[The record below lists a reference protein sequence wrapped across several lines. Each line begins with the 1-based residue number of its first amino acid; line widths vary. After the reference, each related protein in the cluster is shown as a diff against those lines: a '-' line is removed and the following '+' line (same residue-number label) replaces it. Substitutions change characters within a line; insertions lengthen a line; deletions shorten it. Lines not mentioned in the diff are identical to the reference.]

1 MSRRPL
7 KSQGFSLIEMMTA
20 VTIGLLVLA
29 GLASVFSNSSS
40 SYRELKKTSEQIE
53 NGRYAI
59 ELLTQDLRHAGFY
72 GEMYRCTACSS
83 MWPTVPASF
92 DPCTAPTDGAV
103 TDTVNNFLSLP
114 IDVYPAANFTSRPT
128 VTTACAALLPNA
140 NVQVGSDIVVVRR
153 ADTVPATTIT
163 ANLFYLQTTPDSAD
177 MQLGVAGTP
186 TSAQNARLAAS
197 TLLRRN
203 FTVAAT
209 GTPPQFPQVAAY
221 MRKFRTHIYFV
232 APCSV
237 PADGSSICT
246 GATDD
251 QGKPIPTLK
260 RLEMGANGAFSI
272 VPLVEGI
279 QAIRVEYGVDNI
291 PAAPDPGTGLI
302 GDGVPDAYTHTRTVA
317 DLSNAVAAKVYVLA
331 RNTET
336 TPDYVDS
343 KTYTL
348 GTATTTAA
356 SDGYKRHVYAA
367 ETRLINTA
375 GRKDIPR

>member
-1 MSRRPL
+1 MSRHPRRA
-7 KSQGFSLIEMMTA
+7 QGFSIIELMTA
-20 VTIGLLVLA
+20 VTIGLLILA
-29 GLASVFSNSSS
+29 GLASVFTNSST

-72 GEMYRCTACSS
+72 GEYYKLPA
-83 MWPTVPASF
+83 VPASS
-92 DPCTAPTDGAV
+92 DPCTAPTDGTV
-103 TDTVNNFLSLP
+103 SDTVNNFLSLP

-128 VTTACAALLPNA
+128 APTACAALLTNA
-140 NVQVGSDIVVVRR
+140 NLAPGSDIVVVRR
-153 ADTVPATTIT
+153 ADTVAATSIT
-163 ANLFYLQTTPDSAD
+163 ANLFYLQTTPDTAD

-186 TSAQNARLAAS
+186 TSTQNARLAAS

-209 GTPPQFPQVAAY
+209 GTPAQFPQVAAY
-221 MRKFRTHIYFV
+221 VRKFRTHVYFV

-251 QGKPIPTLK
+251 QNNPIPTLK

-279 QAIRVEYGVDNI
+279 QAMHVEYGVDNI
-291 PAAPDPGTGLI
+291 PASADPGTGLV
-302 GDGVPDAYTHTRTVA
+302 GDGVPDAYSHTRTIA
-317 DLSNAVAAKVYVLA
+317 DLSNAVSAKVYVLA
-331 RNTET
+331 VNTQPT
-336 TPDYVDS
+336 TDYTDN
-343 KTYTL
+343 KTYVL
-348 GTATTTAA
+348 GTMSTGVIGG
-356 SDGYKRHVYAA
+356 SYKRHVYAA
-367 ETRLINTA
+367 ETRIINAA
-375 GRKDIPR
+375 GRKEIPR